1 MRPGRV
7 FAGMAVVVVLAVN
20 AFGQTAPYETTVTV
34 PEVEVRSGP
43 SINYYATGKL
53 RLGQKVR
60 VLEEKDG
67 GWLAIEPP
75 DGSFSWIEAGVLG
88 KVTGVSAVVMPP
100 EVPVRAGS
108 AVSER
113 PPDVVTAK
121 LPSGSQVMILGE
133 AKTAEDGTKWLPIKP
148 QKEVRYIFKGAVK
161 TPAPVEASVTAAT
174 NPGGQGLGAAT
185 TADSLWQQAE
195 QAREGGKNLEAQ
207 QFYEM
212 CLRQPGIDA
221 SLRWRCLDRLQ
232 NLRENPVA
240 VHPGYQPGRPNESGT
255 ITQNPVIG
263 RPTTT
268 FAPAPQGQ
276 SAGYAPAQP
285 PPAGIVQTSR
295 PGHLRRAG
303 FFIDGRQAYAL
314 EDSQGQLLMYVTAQG
329 NLNLDAYLNRNVS
342 LTGSVIYHGQLKK
355 DYIAASQVSLL
366 P

>member
-1 MRPGRV
+1 M
-7 FAGMAVVVVLAVN
+7 FAGLAVIIVLA
-20 AFGQTAPYETTVTV
+20 AQGLGQTSPYETIVTV

-53 RLGQKVR
+53 RLNQRVR
-60 VLEEKDG
+60 VIEEKDG

-75 DGSFSWIEAGVLG
+75 DGSFSWIEARVLG
-88 KVTGVSAVVMPP
+88 KVTATSGVVMSP

-108 AVSER
+108 SLSDR

-121 LPSGSQVMILGE
+121 LPAGSQVVILGE
-133 AKTAEDGTKWLPIKP
+133 AKVAEDGTKWLPIKP

-161 TPAPVEASVTAAT
+161 TPTTPVEASVTGAI
-174 NPGGQGLGAAT
+174 NPGTTGAGQAPT
-185 TADSLWQQAE
+185 TADALWLQAE
-195 QAREGGKNLEAQ
+195 QARDAGKNLEAQ

-232 NLRENPVA
+232 NLRENPLA
-240 VHPGYQPGRPNESGT
+240 VHPGYQPGRPAESAT
-255 ITQNPVIG
+255 IPQDYRPPTAAIG
-263 RPTTT
+263 RPTTG
-268 FAPAPQGQ
+268 FAPQGQ
-276 SAGYAPAQP
+276 SAGYAPPPP
-285 PPAGIVQTSR
+285 PPAGVAQTTR

-303 FFIDGRQAYAL
+303 FFIDGKQAYAL

-342 LTGSVIYHGQLKK
+342 LTGAVLYHGQLKH
-355 DYIAASQVSLL
+355 DYIVASQISLL